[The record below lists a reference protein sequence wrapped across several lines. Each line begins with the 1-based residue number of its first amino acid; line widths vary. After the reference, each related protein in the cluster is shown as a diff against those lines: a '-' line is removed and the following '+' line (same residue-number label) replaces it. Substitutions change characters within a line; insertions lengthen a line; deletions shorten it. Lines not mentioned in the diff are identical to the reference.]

1 MLQKR
6 LGGIRRS
13 SIGILTTHRLP
24 TQLPQ
29 CTPPHLTTP
38 HTVTAVVSQHMV
50 TAGVTQ
56 HISVHSTP
64 TNTHTVTGDP
74 TSQRSDTKHGILTDP
89 SHKSERSELRSDGGG
104 VGWCGHRKLNSNP
117 HSLGMSPRSPTR
129 RNLKKPHDTSVSRS
143 IPRCSAELWDEERE
157 YTADNQKRCHR
168 DQGGLEPNSVGQGA
182 EA

>member
-1 MLQKR
+1 LLQKR

-29 CTPPHLTTP
+29 CTLPHLTTP

-89 SHKSERSELRSDGGG
+89 SHKNERSELRSGGG
-104 VGWCGHRKLNSNP
+104 VGWCAPPPPTFRSDMQ
-117 HSLGMSPRSPTR
+117 SLR
-129 RNLKKPHDTSVSRS
+129 RNRVIRVRMSKSTQGFPRVRS
-143 IPRCSAELWDEERE
+143 DFSADS
-157 YTADNQKRCHR
+157 C
-168 DQGGLEPNSVGQGA
+168 
-182 EA
+182 